1 MNRYIK
7 KSLEPYRVD
16 KFNRL
21 YEEWIESNS
30 IYYMRYFSILALAIT
45 SLLIPFD
52 YLLYENPE
60 TYVSIEFY

>member
-30 IYYMRYFSILALAIT
+30 IYYMRYFSIQL
-45 SLLIPFD
+45 
-52 YLLYENPE
+52 
-60 TYVSIEFY
+60 